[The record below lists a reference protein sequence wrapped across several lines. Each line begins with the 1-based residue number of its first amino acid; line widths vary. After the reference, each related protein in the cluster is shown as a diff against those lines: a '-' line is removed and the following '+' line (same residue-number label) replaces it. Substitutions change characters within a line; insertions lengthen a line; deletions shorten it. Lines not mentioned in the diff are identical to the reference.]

1 VSWRATRRGIT
12 AARRETRLVLALW
25 LVSLALA
32 LAAALPS
39 WLALADAMELRPG
52 TDVLAESLRLGVVA
66 DLDELHPG
74 IVAGFGRAGLAAFGL
89 AFLVGLAAT
98 GGALD
103 VLTSGHDRPFAHRFG
118 RGAGRF
124 FGRFLRLSLLTFVA
138 AALLVAVAAAP
149 LFALSRYLRR
159 ESGSEWLAV
168 LVWLLALAAAGLAVL
183 LALLLQDAARVRVV
197 RENQRRVWPLWR
209 SSLRLVLG
217 HPLKWLRVWS
227 WNALLLLLCF
237 ALYALLAQAIP
248 AGPLLVVLVLLQ
260 QAFVIARCGLRVAL
274 LNAEIELVGTLSPAN
289 PPLAPLQDEIEPPPP
304 PPDAGAPAVPA

>member
-39 WLALADAMELRPG
+39 WLALSDAMELRPG
-52 TDVLAESLRLGVVA
+52 TDVLADSLRLGVVA

-74 IVAGFGRAGLAAFGL
+74 IVTGLVRAGLAAFGL
-89 AFLVGLAAT
+89 AFLAGLAAT

-103 VLTSGHDRPFAHRFG
+103 VLTSGHHRPFAYRFG

-124 FGRFLRLSLLTFVA
+124 FGRFLRLSLLTLVA

-149 LFALSRYLRR
+149 LLALSRYLRR

-168 LVWLLALAAAGLAVL
+168 LVWLLALAVAGLAVL

-197 RENQRRVWPLWR
+197 REDQRRVWPLWR

-227 WNALLLLLCF
+227 WNALLLALCF

-274 LNAEIELVGTLSPAN
+274 LNAEIELVGSLAPTN
-289 PPLAPLQDEIEPPPP
+289 PPLAPPQDELEPPSPV
-304 PPDAGAPAVPA
+304 PDTGAPAVPA